1 MEDTMPTAEQFVQK
15 CLGEIGDR
23 YEFGAEVQPGT
34 PPSVTKEWDC
44 SELVEVKLR
53 EVGIASPDGSKAQE
67 EWCRQNGTICA
78 LDEAIR
84 TRGALLFMEGHV
96 GVSLGNG
103 ETVEAS
109 GSKGVA
115 RLSATYNKWT
125 HGGLVPGLTYQG
137 GSYIPSGPGHVDGSE
152 PSGRPPVLRQDDQG
166 TWVKKLQSALQAS
179 GFNPGPIDGIF
190 GSLTRSA
197 VEAFQ
202 RREGLKITGVV
213 DLGTWKHLSGSV

>member
-1 MEDTMPTAEQFVQK
+1 MATAEQFVQK
-15 CLGEIGDR
+15 CMAEIGDR
-23 YEFGAEVQPGT
+23 YDYGAEVQPGT
-34 PPSVTKEWDC
+34 PPSLTTEWDC

-78 LDEAIR
+78 LEEALR

-103 ETVEAS
+103 ETVEAT

-115 RLSATYNKWT
+115 RLSATYNQWT
-125 HGGLVPGLTYQG
+125 HGGLVPGLNYQS
-137 GSYIPSGPGHVDGSE
+137 GSYVPSGPGRDEGKE
-152 PSGRPPVLRQDDQG
+152 TSGRPPVLRQGDQG
-166 TWVKKLQSALQAS
+166 IWVQKLQSALRAS
-179 GFNPGPIDGIF
+179 GFDPGPIDGIF
-190 GSLTRSA
+190 GQVTRSA

-202 RREGLKITGVV
+202 RREGLGITGVV
-213 DLGTWKHLSGSV
+213 DFRVWKRLRGRF